1 MSVQLSTTLISPST
15 PSAIVA
21 GHPFPLGATPR
32 NGGVNFAIFS
42 ENSSAMDVCLF
53 DPNDPQ
59 REIARIRC
67 PRRTTGV
74 WHVFVPG
81 ISVGAHYGL
90 RAYGPYEPENGY
102 RFNPHKLLV
111 DPYAKLLTK
120 TLEGA
125 PELSGS
131 LPDGSMEMTDTAPLM
146 PRCVVIDDGFD
157 WQGDTHQLIPMAETI
172 IYETHVK
179 GITKLHPGVPE
190 ELRGTYAG
198 LASDAARKHLRE
210 LGVTSVQLMPVHFH
224 LDDEFLVER
233 GLTNYWG
240 YQSLGFF
247 APHIEYAAD
256 KFGDGPVREFK
267 GMVKALHSDGIE
279 VILDVVYNHT
289 CEGNHLGPTLCFRG
303 LDNHAYY
310 RLERGHVDRYADMT
324 GTGNTLDTRHPRVL
338 QMVLDSL
345 RYWVT
350 EMHVDGFRFDLAA
363 TLGRESDG
371 FSRNGAFFRAIQQ
384 DPVLSTVKLI
394 AEPWDTGYGGYQVG
408 NFPEPFSE
416 LNGKYRDHVRS
427 FWKGDQGELANLAS
441 RLTGSEDFYG
451 SFVQPIHSVNFIT
464 CHDGFTLR
472 DLVSY
477 NDKHNEAN
485 NEGNRDGEAHNA
497 SWNHGVEGSTNDPEI
512 LALRRRQQRNFIATL
527 FLSQGVPFLLAGDEL
542 GRTQGGNNNA
552 YCQDNEVSWVNW
564 ELDEDG
570 KDLHQFTR
578 RLIDLRKKHSIFS
591 KSRYL
596 HGNSLRGT
604 MARDVLWLTVDGS
617 PMQISDWHTLEN
629 HSMGMLLSGL
639 AHSQKRDWKVSRQD
653 RCFLVLVHAGRVS
666 QTFRLPGATNV
677 LWEPIIHTADHNGFF
692 DVPQP
697 QLSAG
702 QSFSMI
708 PYSLALF
715 RLARGTELEAQAPP
729 TL

>member
-1 MSVQLSTTLISPST
+1 
-15 PSAIVA
+15 
-21 GHPFPLGATPR
+21 
-32 NGGVNFAIFS
+32 
-42 ENSSAMDVCLF
+42 MDVCLF
-53 DPNDPQ
+53 DPAAPL

-67 PRRTTGV
+67 PRRTMGV

-81 ISVGAHYGL
+81 ISAGVLYAL
-90 RAYGPYEPENGY
+90 RAHGPYDPGNGY
-102 RFNPHKLLV
+102 RFNAHKLLV

-131 LPDGSMEMTDTAPLM
+131 LGDGSMETTDTSPLM
-146 PRCVVIDDGFD
+146 PRCMVVDDGFD
-157 WQGDTHQLIPMAETI
+157 WQGDTLLRIPMAETM

-179 GITKLHPGVPE
+179 GFTKLHPDVPE

-198 LASDAARKHLRE
+198 LATDAARKHLRE

-233 GLTNYWG
+233 ELTNYWG
-240 YQSLGFF
+240 YQTLGFF

-256 KFGDGPVREFK
+256 KSNDGPVREFK
-267 GMVKALHSDGIE
+267 GMVKALHADGIE

-303 LDNHAYY
+303 LDNHVYY
-310 RLERGHVDRYADMT
+310 RLDRGHVERYVDMT

-394 AEPWDTGYGGYQVG
+394 AEPWDTGHGGYQVG

-416 LNGKYRDHVRS
+416 LNGKYRDHVRG
-427 FWKGDQGELANLAS
+427 FWKGDRSELANLAS

-485 NEGNRDGEAHNA
+485 NEGNRDGESHNA
-497 SWNHGVEGSTNDPEI
+497 SWNHGVEGPTDDSEI
-512 LALRRRQQRNFIATL
+512 CALRRRQQRNFIATL

-552 YCQDNEVSWVNW
+552 YCHDNEISWVSWQ
-564 ELDEDG
+564 LDEDG
-570 KDLHQFTR
+570 KDLHHFTR
-578 RLIDLRKKHSIFS
+578 RMIDLRKKHSIFS

-604 MARDVLWLTVDGS
+604 KARDVLWLTVDGTA
-617 PMQISDWHTLEN
+617 MKIADWQTAEN

-639 AHSQKRDWKVSRQD
+639 SHSQKRDWKVSRQD
-653 RCFLVLVHAGRVS
+653 RCFLVLVHAGGKS
-666 QTFRLPGATNV
+666 QAFRLPGTPNV

-692 DVPQP
+692 DDPQP

-708 PYSLALF
+708 PHSLALF
-715 RLARGTELEAQAPP
+715 RLACGTELQAQAPP